1 MFLHFCFLPY
11 FFEDLM
17 NSRVRTHIVQEETYI
32 PEIFSYPQ
40 VPDAQFIKTVKVRDV
55 DVENGYPFLDKSLKS
70 RLMGFLINAGIHLL
84 VYPVSKIIYG
94 LKIEGQE
101 NIKKNRKL
109 LKNGAMTVCNHVH
122 RWDFCFV
129 LMASKKFRMWFPA
142 KASNLETKDA
152 VLIRGAGGI
161 PVPQTLGAV
170 RHFNETF
177 DSLAKK
183 KKWLHVFPEA
193 ARWDYYE
200 PVRPFKKGGFKM
212 ALRYGYPIIPMA
224 ISFRERK
231 GFRKLFMKDKPL
243 ITIKIG
249 TVILPEQNEN
259 ATKNEA
265 ADLLRKNTH
274 AEICRLA
281 GIKQNCWEAEGD

>member
-1 MFLHFCFLPY
+1 MHLSFLPY
-11 FFEDLM
+11 FFGDLM
-17 NSRVRTHIVQEETYI
+17 NNRVRTHIVEEGTYI

-55 DVENGYPFLDKSLKS
+55 DVENGFPFLDKSIKS
-70 RLMGFLINAGIHLL
+70 RIMGFLINAGIHLL

-161 PVPQTLGAV
+161 PIPQTLGAV
-170 RHFNETF
+170 RHFNEVF
-177 DSLAKK
+177 DSFAKK

-212 ALRYGYPIIPMA
+212 AVRYGYPIVPMA
-224 ISFRERK
+224 ISYRPRK
-231 GFRKLFMKDKPL
+231 GFRSLFMKDKPL

-249 TVILPEQNEN
+249 KIIQSEQGEII
-259 ATKNEA
+259 TKTQA
-265 ADLLRKNTH
+265 VKTLREKTH

-281 GIKQNCWEAEGD
+281 GIKQNCWEVEGD